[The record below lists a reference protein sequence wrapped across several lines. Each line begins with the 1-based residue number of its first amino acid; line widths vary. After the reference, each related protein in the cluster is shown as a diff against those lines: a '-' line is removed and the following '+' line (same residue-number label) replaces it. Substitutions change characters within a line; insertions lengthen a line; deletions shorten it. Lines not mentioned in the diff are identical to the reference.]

1 MMEKDKSNYFDYPI
15 VLNDPF
21 PVRKKNPYP
30 YKKGNET
37 INKEKKSQ
45 KKSRNQRNKRNNKN
59 QKTPKRKSNLLEE
72 KIIELSEDSNSDNS
86 INLPKINSE
95 RKVSKLKNNKNSKRK
110 KNNILSLED
119 DIYGVSPKKRNKFE
133 STTKISR
140 KEKNKRNKSNINY
153 KKGNSKI
160 NTNEYTI
167 DYSSD
172 NEDEINDD
180 HYENEN
186 LEVIKEREEYKPN
199 LNFKYPQNC
208 STYEDM
214 KITLKNSPCL
224 YYSIFD
230 SLELKNIVEQNSTVV
245 RLFKKLKKEENVN
258 IIISDQKQ
266 EMNLINS
273 MNELLLSKKGKSDE
287 YKLFQK
293 LKPEYNN
300 ILKYLPNEY
309 CGINTFGFTNIK
321 SNNNKDEIHF
331 ITSFFKDKTSQYIL
345 KFRKY
350 ILNLSSFSN
359 SNENYIYHI
368 IIPKDNINKID
379 INFNREIELNKFL
392 ENLNCEYYFYK
403 QNPGELLIIEPGSI
417 HLSYYETK
425 KTYGSLYDNYL
436 VMTWNKMSIDSFNDY
451 MTLKNNCINEGY
463 KHLPIL
469 NMLLNLLNK
478 KYNCISGDNIKTILE
493 IFNKMDSYEN
503 INNYIKEIS
512 ENNICFKKLFINNI
526 YICNNC
532 EQEIFNFYVF
542 NNGNDCQK
550 VNDIQIP
557 EKSNTNFICI
567 NCAHKKN
574 YFSKSDCVIFYKY
587 SKTEIDSYISK
598 VTSIIN
604 NKNREKETI
613 KEDDERIISNCFD
626 IINREDEDL
635 IINEFS
641 LKINGALNVIDKEY
655 ENNGN
660 LFQKFIRVDKYLK
673 NIENEK
679 YYNDSFDSF
688 DVDPLSKDNFK
699 NNIKENDI
707 YETLNINN
715 YHIINN
721 SLLDIN
727 GKMSKENKSKNLFTF
742 KENSYNKENDI
753 SNLLRRK
760 EERNESINKT
770 QRKIKKRKIK
780 SVADLLENGDF

>member
-1 MMEKDKSNYFDYPI
+1 MKEKDKSNYSFDYPI

-21 PVRKKNPYP
+21 PIQKKSP
-30 YKKGNET
+30 YKKINESIPT
-37 INKEKKSQ
+37 EKKSQ
-45 KKSRNQRNKRNNKN
+45 RTVRKKRNKINNKN
-59 QKTPKRKSNLLEE
+59 KKIPKRKPNLLEE
-72 KIIELSEDSNSDNS
+72 KIITLSEDSDSDDSNN
-86 INLPKINSE
+86 IPKINSE
-95 RKVSKLKNNKNSKRK
+95 VKVSRLKTNKNNKR
-110 KNNILSLED
+110 KNNKILSLED
-119 DIYGVSPKKRNKFE
+119 YIYEVRQNIQKKRNKFD
-133 STTKISR
+133 STTKVS
-140 KEKNKRNKSNINY
+140 KKKKNKKNKSN
-153 KKGNSKI
+153 KKSNAKI
-160 NTNEYTI
+160 SSNHLII
-167 DYSSD
+167 DNSSD
-172 NEDEINDD
+172 IEDEIIDEN
-180 HYENEN
+180 YENEK
-186 LEVIKEREEYKPN
+186 LETIKEREEYKPN
-199 LNFKYPQNC
+199 LNFKNPQNC
-208 STYEDM
+208 STYEDL

-245 RLFKKLKKEENVN
+245 RLFRKLKKEENVN

-266 EMNLINS
+266 EMNLING

-309 CGINTFGFTNIK
+309 CGINTFGFINIK

-331 ITSFFKDKTSQYIL
+331 ITSFFKDKTKQYIL

-359 SNENYIYHI
+359 STENYIYHI

-379 INFNREIELNKFL
+379 INFNKEIELNKFL

-403 QNPGELLIIEPGSI
+403 QNPGELLIVEPGSI
-417 HLSYYETK
+417 HLSYYVTK
-425 KTYGSLYDNYL
+425 KTYGNLYDNYL
-436 VMTWNKMSIDSFNDY
+436 IMTWNKMSIDSFSDY
-451 MTLKNNCINEGY
+451 MTLKNNCINEEF

-469 NMLLNLLNK
+469 NMLLNLINK
-478 KYNCISGDNIKTILE
+478 KCKYISDDNIKAILE

-503 INNYIKEIS
+503 INNYMKEIND
-512 ENNICFKKLFINNI
+512 NNICFRKLFINNI

-542 NNGNDCQK
+542 NNDNDYKK

-557 EKSNTNFICI
+557 EKSNSYFICI

-604 NKNREKETI
+604 NKNRQKENI
-613 KEDDERIISNCFD
+613 NEDDGRIMSNCFD
-626 IINREDEDL
+626 IINREDEEI

-641 LKINGALNVIDKEY
+641 LKINGALNVIDKDY
-655 ENNGN
+655 ENNDSF
-660 LFQKFIRVDKYLK
+660 FQKYIKVDKYLK
-673 NIENEK
+673 NLVNEN
-679 YYNDSFDSF
+679 YNNDSFDSF
-688 DVDPLSKDNFK
+688 DVNPLSKDNFK
-699 NNIKENDI
+699 NNINENDI

-715 YHIINN
+715 YHFINN

-727 GKMSKENKSKNLFTF
+727 EKKYNESKSINLFAF
-742 KENSYNKENDI
+742 KENSYNKVNDI

-770 QRKIKKRKIK
+770 QRKTKKRKIK
-780 SVADLLENGDF
+780 NVADLLENGDF

>member
-1 MMEKDKSNYFDYPI
+1 MTEKDKNNYTFDYPI

-21 PVRKKNPYP
+21 PFQKRSH
-30 YKKGNET
+30 YKKRNES
-37 INKEKKSQ
+37 INIEKKSQ
-45 KKSRNQRNKRNNKN
+45 RTARKNKNKRNDKS
-59 QKTPKRKSNLLEE
+59 KKIPKRKSDLLEE
-72 KIIELSEDSNSDNS
+72 KIITLSEDSDSDESN
-86 INLPKINSE
+86 KIP
-95 RKVSKLKNNKNSKRK
+95 KLKSEAKASRLKNKNNKRK

-119 DIYGVSPKKRNKFE
+119 YMHDISQDNQKRRNKFD
-133 STTKISR
+133 SVAKVS
-140 KEKNKRNKSNINY
+140 KKKKNIRNKSNKKSNARIN
-153 KKGNSKI
+153 S
-160 NTNEYTI
+160 NELII
-167 DYSSD
+167 DTSSD
-172 NEDEINDD
+172 NEDEIIDEN
-180 HYENEN
+180 YENEN
-186 LEVIKEREEYKPN
+186 LEIIKEREEYKPN
-199 LNFKYPQNC
+199 LNFKSPQNC
-208 STYEDM
+208 SSYEDL

-230 SLELKNIVEQNSTVV
+230 SIELKNIVEQYSTVV
-245 RLFKKLKKEENVN
+245 RLFRKLKKEENVN

-266 EMNLINS
+266 EMNLINA

-293 LKPEYNN
+293 LMPEYNN

-309 CGINTFGFTNIK
+309 LGINTFGFINIK
-321 SNNNKDEIHF
+321 SNNNKDDIHF
-331 ITSFFKDKTSQYIL
+331 ITSFFKDKTNQYIL

-350 ILNLSSFSN
+350 ILNLSSFS
-359 SNENYIYHI
+359 SSTENYIYHI

-379 INFNREIELNKFL
+379 INFNKEIGLNKFL

-417 HLSYYETK
+417 HLSYYVTK
-425 KTYGSLYDNYL
+425 KTYGNLYDKYL
-436 VMTWNKMSIDSFNDY
+436 IMTWNKMSIDSYSDY
-451 MTLKNNCINEGY
+451 MTLKNNCINEEY

-478 KYNCISGDNIKTILE
+478 KCKYISDDNIKAVLE

-503 INNYIKEIS
+503 INNYTKEIS
-512 ENNICFKKLFINNI
+512 DNNICFKKLFIKNI

-542 NNGNDCQK
+542 NNGNDYQK

-557 EKSNTNFICI
+557 EKNNSYFICI
-567 NCAHKKN
+567 NCAYKKN

-604 NKNREKETI
+604 NKNRQKETI
-613 KEDDERIISNCFD
+613 NEDDDRIISKKFD
-626 IINREDEDL
+626 IINREDEEI

-641 LKINGALNVIDKEY
+641 LKINGALNVIDKNY

-660 LFQKFIRVDKYLK
+660 YFQKYIRVDKYLK

-679 YYNDSFDSF
+679 YNNDSFDSF
-688 DVDPLSKDNFK
+688 DVDPLNKDNFK
-699 NNIKENDI
+699 NNISENDI

-715 YHIINN
+715 YHFINN

-727 GKMSKENKSKNLFTF
+727 GKIYNENKNKNFFVF

-760 EERNESINKT
+760 EERNESINKIQKKT
-770 QRKIKKRKIK
+770 KKRKIK
-780 SVADLLENGDF
+780 NVADLLENGDF